1 MVVYVKCE
9 ECKYRNDCQAGWSY
23 CNSACL
29 LIQKKADEEDC

>member
-1 MVVYVKCE
+1 MDVYVKCE
-9 ECKYRNDCQAGWSY
+9 ECKYRNDCPAGWSY